1 MPYRYLD
8 DIATADIAFDAWGD
22 TQADMFQAAADAA
35 MNVMLDDLTTIEPDR
50 QKTINLSNNNI
61 EMLLYDF
68 LNEFIFFKDAE
79 QLLLRTGK
87 INITRQNEKYTLTAD
102 LFGQRINRQKH
113 DLTVDIKAVT
123 MHRFKIEQTNNQ
135 WHATVVLDI

>member
-1 MPYRYLD
+1 MPYRYLE
-8 DIATADIAFDAWGD
+8 DIATADVAFDAWGD
-22 TQADMFQAAADAA
+22 SQTDMFQAAADAT
-35 MNVMLDDLTTIEPDR
+35 MNVMLDDLASIAND
-50 QKTINLSNNNI
+50 QKKTINLTNNNI

-87 INITRQNEKYTLTAD
+87 INITRQNEKYTLIAD
-102 LFGQRINRQKH
+102 LFGQRIDRKKH

-123 MHRFKIEQTNNQ
+123 MHRFKIQQTNNQ
-135 WHATVVLDI
+135 WRATVVLDI

>member
-8 DIATADIAFDAWGD
+8 DIATADVAFDAWGD

-35 MNVMLDDLTTIEPDR
+35 MNVMLADLTTIEPDQ
-50 QKTINLSNNNI
+50 QKTIKLTNNNI

-102 LFGQRINRQKH
+102 LLGQKIDRKKH

-123 MHRFKIEQTNNQ
+123 MHRFKVEQTNNQ